1 MVPMLRSMAGGLGL
15 LLIVVGGI
23 LLGVGVDRRLVS

>member
-1 MVPMLRSMAGGLGL
+1 MLRSMAGGLGL

-23 LLGVGVDRRLVS
+23 LLGVGVDRPLVS